1 MVNGGASSLLIRY
14 FTTGSIVLGSGI
26 FKIVLINHWKKK
38 WFFSYLVDKRKFS
51 KNEICSFRFY
61 FASVNIWV
69 LVKNLILAACFFT
82 LSSLNERIVG
92 RVSD

>member
-51 KNEICSFRFY
+51 KFVPSDF
-61 FASVNIWV
+61 
-69 LVKNLILAACFFT
+69 ILQATTFGF
-82 LSSLNERIVG
+82 LSKT
-92 RVSD
+92 